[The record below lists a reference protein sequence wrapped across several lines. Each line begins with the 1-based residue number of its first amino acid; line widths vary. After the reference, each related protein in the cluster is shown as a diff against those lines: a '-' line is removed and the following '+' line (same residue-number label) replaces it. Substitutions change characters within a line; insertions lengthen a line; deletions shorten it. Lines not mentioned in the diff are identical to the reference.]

1 MKETSF
7 FKLDNIYYVTLC
19 YEGREN
25 PDMNIVFEFVVLWS
39 RIGMPK
45 IALIK
50 LTFDSDASNRSNQF
64 IKKLKKSITYKNFS
78 NTLIS

>member
-1 MKETSF
+1 MKETF
-7 FKLDNIYYVTLC
+7 FLKLDNIYYVTLC

-25 PDMNIVFEFVVLWS
+25 PDMNIVFELVVLWS

-50 LTFDSDASNRSNQF
+50 LTFDPDA
-64 IKKLKKSITYKNFS
+64 
-78 NTLIS
+78 

>member
-7 FKLDNIYYVTLC
+7 LKLDNNYYVTLC
-19 YEGREN
+19 YDGREN
-25 PDMNIVFEFVVLWS
+25 PYINIVFELVVLWS

-50 LTFDSDASNRSNQF
+50 LTFDPDASNRSNQF
-64 IKKLKKSITYKNFS
+64 IKI
-78 NTLIS
+78 